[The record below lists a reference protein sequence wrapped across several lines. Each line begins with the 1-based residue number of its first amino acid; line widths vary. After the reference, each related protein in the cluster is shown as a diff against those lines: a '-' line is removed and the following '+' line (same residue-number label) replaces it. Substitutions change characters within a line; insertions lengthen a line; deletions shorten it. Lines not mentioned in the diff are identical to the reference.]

1 MIYVCSLREM
11 PTHVRALRPHG
22 LVSLVTPEEQPPT
35 PPGFPPERHVR
46 VDVHDICEPCDGAI
60 IPCTT
65 HIRAILHEVAAWPGD
80 APLLVHCVAGVSRSM
95 ATALIIAAAR
105 MPGREAELA
114 LSLRQAAPHAQ
125 PNRLMIDLG
134 DALLGC
140 KGRLVKAVAAMGP
153 AIPAEYGPLV
163 RFAPLA
169 GTRGAKRQ
177 GQVVQSPLAG
187 AADDRG
193 L

>member
-11 PTHVRALRPHG
+11 PTHVHALRPYG

-35 PPGFPPERHVR
+35 PPDFPAERHVR
-46 VDVHDICEPCDGAI
+46 VDVHDICEPCAGAI
-60 IPCTT
+60 IPCTA

-80 APLLVHCVAGVSRSM
+80 APILVHCVAGVSRST
-95 ATALIIAAAR
+95 ATALIIAVAR

-125 PNRLMIDLG
+125 PNRLMIELG

-140 KGRLVKAVAAMGP
+140 GGRLVAAVAAMGP
-153 AIPAEYGPLV
+153 AAAAEYGPLV
-163 RFAPLA
+163 RFPPPF
-169 GTRGAKRQ
+169 GTRRAR
-177 GQVVQSPLAG
+177 
-187 AADDRG
+187 DRLCG
-193 L
+193 LR